1 MSTTNNHEPILS
13 FKDVT
18 FAYEPHVPA
27 TLKDVSFELPKDS
40 FTVIVG
46 PSGSGKSTI
55 LRLVTG
61 LDKAQKGSVQNTA
74 RTRMIFQGGALL
86 PWETTLNNVKV
97 GFTGR
102 KMSEAQKTH
111 DAMAALTELGI
122 DTLGDSYPRHLSGG
136 QRQRV
141 GIARALVSSPELLLL
156 DEPFSAL
163 DIETSKR
170 LSDEVLRIHSE
181 QHITMLMV
189 SHSVEDAVM
198 LADRILVFKDGHIA
212 EEIPVSLPRPRT
224 ITDPEV
230 QAIIKHVQGTIPSS
244 G

>member
-1 MSTTNNHEPILS
+1 MSNEPILS
-13 FKDVT
+13 FKDVN
-18 FAYEPHVPA
+18 FAYEPHLPA
-27 TLKDVSFELPKDS
+27 VLRDVSFDLPKGS

-55 LRLVTG
+55 LRLTTG
-61 LDKAQKGSVQNTA
+61 LDKAQKGSVQNAA

-102 KMSEAQKTH
+102 KMSDAQQNH
-111 DAMAALTELGI
+111 DAMAALKELGI
-122 DTLGDSYPRHLSGG
+122 DALADSYPRHLSGG

-163 DIETSKR
+163 DIETTKR
-170 LSDEVLRIHSE
+170 LSDEVLRIHTE
-181 QHITMLMV
+181 QNITMLMV

-212 EEIPVSLPRPRT
+212 EEVPVSLPRPRSV
-224 ITDPEV
+224 TDPEV
-230 QAIIKHVQGTIPSS
+230 QAIIKRVQSTIPSS

>member
-1 MSTTNNHEPILS
+1 MSNDHEPILS

-18 FAYEPHVPA
+18 FAYEPHLPA
-27 TLKDVSFELPKDS
+27 TLKDVSFELPKNS

-61 LDKAQKGSVQNTA
+61 LDKAQKGSVHNDA

-86 PWETTLNNVKV
+86 PWESALNNTKV

-102 KMSEAQKTH
+102 KMSDAQQTH
-111 DAMAALTELGI
+111 DAMTALKELGI
-122 DTLGDSYPRHLSGG
+122 DTLADSYPRHLSGG

-163 DIETSKR
+163 DIETAKR
-170 LSDEVLRIHSE
+170 LSDEVLRIHTE
-181 QHITMLMV
+181 QNITMLMV
-189 SHSVEDAVM
+189 SHSVEDAVL
-198 LADRILVFKDGHIA
+198 LADKILVFKDGHIA
-212 EEIPVSLPRPRT
+212 EEIPVSLPRPRLA
-224 ITDPEV
+224 TDPEV
-230 QAIIKHVQGTIPSS
+230 LNIIKHVQSTIPSS